1 MRIRRWKNLFG
12 RIKVL
17 KVLVFSV
24 SREIITDLP
33 PYTAL
38 TCCEGENNTHM
49 GTYIMFFLWHN
60 SNQKGYS
67 LLYTSIH
74 RTLPAETLFIL

>member
-24 SREIITDLP
+24 SREITDLP

-38 TCCEGENNTHM
+38 ICCEGENNMHM
-49 GTYIMFFLWHN
+49 GHIY
-60 SNQKGYS
+60 YV
-67 LLYTSIH
+67 
-74 RTLPAETLFIL
+74 LPLEIKKAIQYYGPNEQVRRRKEATEVIAV